1 MGGKGKGGKA
11 GHKAT
16 PSSKQTPPLFG
27 STGLAEQLQMD
38 KENDFTEFE
47 LDYSAL
53 EPQHALMVSK
63 IQQMFISQ
71 VTIIK
76 DKFATFQKQIADKV
90 DHLEKKIEDVA
101 SLQSSIDRIETSVQE
116 IKSSTNKLKTDTIPG
131 LVDHMNSMLTHIGLQ
146 NVDLNMHR
154 RKFSL
159 IIQGLP
165 GKAEESSDD
174 TRKAV
179 LDMAKKNLKLKDT
192 RDTPLREDQLSACH
206 RLQTTAGSAVIA
218 RFVDLKQRDRW
229 LAHAKHLANS
239 QISMSVDVPPCLR
252 KAKQQLMAV
261 RKDLAPEAKK
271 RSFVKHLPTWP
282 YLLLQRKG
290 EEPIHHK
297 FTKSDI
303 VSLALKL
310 PEDASVMYELP
321 AG

>member
-11 GHKAT
+11 GQKTT
-16 PSSKQTPPLFG
+16 PSSKQKPPPFD
-27 STGLAEQLQMD
+27 STGLAEQLQAD
-38 KENDFTEFE
+38 TGNEFTDFE
-47 LDYSAL
+47 LDFTDL

-63 IQQMFISQ
+63 IQKMFISQ
-71 VTIIK
+71 VTSIK
-76 DKFATFQKQIADKV
+76 DKFATFQKHVDDKV
-90 DHLEKKIEDVA
+90 DHLEKKIADVV

-131 LVDHMNSMLTHIGLQ
+131 LVDHMNSMLTLIGLQ
-146 NVDLNMHR
+146 NIDLNMHR

-179 LDMAKKNLKLKDT
+179 IDMAKKNLKLRDT
-192 RDTPLREDQLSACH
+192 KDTPLREDQLSACH

-218 RFVDLKQRDRW
+218 RFIDLKQRDRW

-252 KAKQQLMAV
+252 KAKQQLMAL
-261 RKDLAPEAKK
+261 RKDLTPEAKK
-271 RSFVKHLPTWP
+271 RSFVKHIPSWP

-290 EEPIHHK
+290 EEPIHHTY
-297 FTKSDI
+297 TKADI
-303 VSLALKL
+303 VKLALKL